1 MTDEEL
7 KQKIG
12 NSIQFYRQKAGLT
25 QSALAGMLNY
35 SDKSISKWECG
46 DGIPD
51 VIVLKKMADIFNITL
66 NDFLY
71 DSPKNYTPEKQKKHI
86 MIPVLSVFLC
96 WFVMS
101 IIFILLQIIS
111 SYVDLP
117 ILVPWLVFVWAVPMS
132 AVILLVFSKIWWTR
146 LTNAIMVSLL
156 DWSLIV
162 SLHLTFTF
170 AYPIAKIHLIYL
182 AAAIFQIIIVLWFI
196 MKGKRKAKIK

>member
-1 MTDEEL
+1 
-7 KQKIG
+7 
-12 NSIQFYRQKAGLT
+12 
-25 QSALAGMLNY
+25 MLNY

-51 VIVLKKMADIFNITL
+51 VLVLKKMADIFNITL

-71 DSPKNYTPEKQKKHI
+71 DNPKNYTPEKQKKHI

-111 SYVDLP
+111 SYVHLP
-117 ILVPWLVFVWAVPMS
+117 VLVPWLVFVWAVPIS
-132 AVILLVFSKIWWTR
+132 AIILLVFSKIWWTR

-162 SLHLTFTF
+162 SIHLTFTF

-182 AAAIFQIIIVLWFI
+182 AAAIFQIIIILWFI